1 MLLGPTWDLPSW
13 YPNALASKSKD
24 IGWRVRYTLIR
35 LAGQLR
41 AWIFGRLPFDTV
53 EEPDALSREFD
64 FDADVVYI
72 VWSYEVIRQMR
83 RWGFRL
89 IHSEVDDRLVG
100 TNTAVRLLK
109 RLLFL
114 LPLYRLAGSTVLMV
128 FERE

>member
-1 MLLGPTWDLPSW
+1 
-13 YPNALASKSKD
+13 
-24 IGWRVRYTLIR
+24 
-35 LAGQLR
+35 
-41 AWIFGRLPFDTV
+41 
-53 EEPDALSREFD
+53 
-64 FDADVVYI
+64 
-72 VWSYEVIRQMR
+72 MR

-128 FERE
+128 FGRE